1 MTWNSYGNGITTC
14 LKCIVSIW
22 ISRISSK
29 GTRSEQNTWFR
40 NENLLYIKWTIKRS
54 MKTGKSLENFS
65 LLIKRVVKSIGMT
78 EKNEEGD
85 LLTHY
90 QLLYLL
96 LDWKMCYHLYPI
108 RLLSMQV
115 KEQLE
120 QNRILDVASSLDTK
134 CDLWTIF

>member
-1 MTWNSYGNGITTC
+1 
-14 LKCIVSIW
+14 
-22 ISRISSK
+22 
-29 GTRSEQNTWFR
+29 
-40 NENLLYIKWTIKRS
+40 

-96 LDWKMCYHLYPI
+96 LD
-108 RLLSMQV
+108 
-115 KEQLE
+115 
-120 QNRILDVASSLDTK
+120 
-134 CDLWTIF
+134 

>member
-1 MTWNSYGNGITTC
+1 
-14 LKCIVSIW
+14 
-22 ISRISSK
+22 
-29 GTRSEQNTWFR
+29 
-40 NENLLYIKWTIKRS
+40 

-134 CDLWTIF
+134 CDL